1 MPFVNIRIT
10 KENGE
15 PTLKQKQ
22 ELIEGV
28 TDLLAKVLNK
38 NKASTVVII
47 DEIEMDNYGLGGKT
61 ITEVRKEQKKSQFS
75 LQLVIKAYLLLPIF
89 CFKFK
94 AELYS

>member
-15 PTLKQKQ
+15 PTTEQKQ
-22 ELIEGV
+22 ELIAGV

-47 DEIEMDNYGLGGKT
+47 DEIDTDNYGLGGKS
-61 ITEVRKEQKKSQFS
+61 ITQARQEKS
-75 LQLVIKAYLLLPIF
+75 
-89 CFKFK
+89 
-94 AELYS
+94 

>member
-15 PTLKQKQ
+15 PTSEQKQ
-22 ELIEGV
+22 ELIAGV

-47 DEIEMDNYGLGGKT
+47 DEIDTDNYGLGGKN
-61 ITEVRKEQKKSQFS
+61 ITQVRKEKS
-75 LQLVIKAYLLLPIF
+75 
-89 CFKFK
+89 
-94 AELYS
+94 

>member
-15 PTLKQKQ
+15 PTSEQKQ
-22 ELIEGV
+22 ELIAGV

-47 DEIEMDNYGLGGKT
+47 DEIDTDNYGLGGKS
-61 ITEVRKEQKKSQFS
+61 ITQVRKEKAS
-75 LQLVIKAYLLLPIF
+75 LYLAFEYCPNSNSTFLPKTF
-89 CFKFK
+89 G
-94 AELYS
+94 YSF

>member
-47 DEIEMDNYGLGGKT
+47 DEIEMDNYSLGGKT
-61 ITEVRKEQKKSQFS
+61 ITEVRKEQKKS
-75 LQLVIKAYLLLPIF
+75 
-89 CFKFK
+89 
-94 AELYS
+94 